1 MLSGVCV
8 STDLAG
14 LARRVV
20 PVVLNGAGQ
29 PLDVGR
35 ATRVIPDGL
44 RRAVAARDRGC
55 ARCGRPPSWCETH
68 HLIPWEHGG
77 PTDTWNLVLL
87 CREHHRGVHHRHFTI
102 SGNPDHRHHGDNP
115 LVFREP
121 GGRRIGPLPPHPPDG
136 PVADAATGA
145 GITDPQWS
153 NRSGERGDWDHISWH
168 DPNRDTWLAQH
179 RTN

>member
-1 MLSGVCV
+1 
-8 STDLAG
+8 
-14 LARRVV
+14 RVV

-77 PTDTWNLVLL
+77 PTSIDNLALV
-87 CREHHRGVHHRHFTI
+87 CRGCHRLIHHAGWDVRLRDGHPEF
-102 SGNPDHRHHGDNP
+102 
-115 LVFREP
+115 
-121 GGRRIGPLPPHPPDG
+121 LPPPWLDPTRRPRARPPHLQ
-136 PVADAATGA
+136 PPTATA
-145 GITDPQWS
+145 
-153 NRSGERGDWDHISWH
+153 ER
-168 DPNRDTWLAQH
+168 
-179 RTN
+179 RTPLRI